1 MKRVLLFLVLVC
13 LSVPVLAANH
23 VVLLKK
29 NASLPAFAAAVA
41 AQGGSVKWSHADG
54 IAAVSGLT
62 EAAASVLAG
71 DSRVASIV
79 ADEAAFLD
87 VPVAPQTAG
96 VLLSDGVLLGDGSA
110 TDPAAASFFPRQ
122 WHMRVVGADTAWA
135 AGRLGSPDVTVAILD
150 TGIDYT
156 HPDLAGR
163 VDLSRSTSFVES
175 DDALVASLYPGRHPV
190 TDLHWHGTH
199 VASNVSSNALYAAGV
214 TSRTTLIGVKVLDR
228 NGGGDFSDVLAG
240 VYYAV
245 DQGADVLN
253 LSIQAWTTKDHSG
266 RFISF
271 FNRAFNYAQQKGALV
286 VGIAGNFA
294 LDLDHDGNGW
304 ESICSPSNVLC
315 VSGTGPLSAAD
326 PLLGPWFDVDAL
338 AFYSNYGRSAIDVA
352 APGGTLAGR
361 IWGSCATTSQIVLF
375 CQNSFEAV
383 GVGGTSQAAP
393 HVAGLAALL
402 VEDIGKGQ
410 PSLIKNRILQNADDL
425 GQPGT
430 DPAYGKGRIN
440 IPRTLGLQ

>member
-1 MKRVLLFLVLVC
+1 MKRVFIFLVMVC
-13 LSVPVLAANH
+13 LAVPAFAAKH
-23 VVLLKK
+23 VVLLK
-29 NASLPAFAAAVA
+29 NQLPADLAQTVASL
-41 AQGGSVKWSHADG
+41 GGTVTWSHADG
-54 IAAVSGLT
+54 IAAVSGLSD
-62 EAAASVLAG
+62 AAAQTLLS
-71 DSRVASIV
+71 DNRVAAVV
-79 ADEAAFLD
+79 ADEQSFLEN
-87 VPVAPQTAG
+87 PVAPQAG
-96 VLLSDGVLLGDGSA
+96 AILMADGILMSGSSA
-110 TDPAAASFFPRQ
+110 ANPALASFYPRQ

-135 AGRLGSPDVTVAILD
+135 AGRLGSPNVTVAILD

-175 DDALVASLYPGRHPV
+175 DDADVAALYPGRHPV

-214 TSRTTLIGVKVLDR
+214 TSRTTLMGVKVLGR
-228 NGGGDFSDVLAG
+228 NGGGDFSDLLAG

-245 DQGADVLN
+245 DHGADVLN
-253 LSIQAWTTKDHSG
+253 ISIQAWGTKEGSG

-271 FNRAFNYAQQKGALV
+271 FNRAFNYAQRNGALV

-304 ESICSPSNVLC
+304 ESVCSPSNVLC
-315 VSGTGPLSAAD
+315 VSATGPTSAAD

-338 AFYSNYGRSAIDVA
+338 AFYSSYGRSAVDVA

-375 CQNSFEAV
+375 CQNAFEAV

-402 VEDIGKGQ
+402 VEDLGKNQ
-410 PSLIKNRILQNADDL
+410 PSQIKNRILQSADDL

-440 IPRTLGLQ
+440 IPRALGLQ

>member
-1 MKRVLLFLVLVC
+1 MKRMFLSLALLC
-13 LSVPVLAANH
+13 LALPAAAANH
-23 VVLLKK
+23 VVLLK
-29 NASLPAFAAAVA
+29 NELPADFAATVA
-41 AQGGSVKWSHADG
+41 ALGGTLQWSHADG

-62 EAAASVLAG
+62 DAAAAALAA
-71 DSRVASIV
+71 DSRVASVVNDESV
-79 ADEAAFLD
+79 ALETAIAPEAG
-87 VPVAPQTAG
+87 G
-96 VLLSDGVLLGDGSA
+96 VLLSDGVTLSDGSA
-110 TDPAAASFFPRQ
+110 TNPAAASFYPRQ
-122 WHMRVVGADTAWA
+122 WHMRVVGADQAWA
-135 AGRLGSPDVTVAILD
+135 AGRLGSSNVTVAVLD

-156 HPDLAGR
+156 HPDLVGR

-175 DDALVASLYPGRHPV
+175 DDAVVAALYPGRHPI

-214 TSRTTLIGVKVLDR
+214 TSRTTLIGVKVLGA
-228 NGGGDFSDVLAG
+228 NGGGSFSDVLAG

-253 LSIQAWTTKDHSG
+253 LSIQAWITKAHNG

-271 FNRAFNYAQQKGALV
+271 FNRAFNYAQRNGALV

-304 ESICSPSNVLC
+304 EVLCTPSNVLC
-315 VSGTGPLSAAD
+315 VSGTGPTSAAD
-326 PLLGPWFDVDAL
+326 PLLGPWFNVDAL

-402 VEDIGKGQ
+402 VEDLGKNQ
-410 PSLIKNRILQNADDL
+410 PSLIKNRILQSADDI

-430 DPAYGKGRIN
+430 DAASGKGRIN
-440 IPRTLGLQ
+440 IPRALGLQ

>member
-1 MKRVLLFLVLVC
+1 MKRVLLSLVLVC
-13 LSVPVLAANH
+13 LAIPVAAANH
-23 VVLLKK
+23 VVLLK
-29 NASLPAFAAAVA
+29 NALPSDFAATVTAH
-41 AQGGSVKWSHADG
+41 GGTVTWSHADG

-62 EAAASVLAG
+62 DAAAAALAN
-71 DSRVASIV
+71 DNRVAAIV
-79 ADEAAFLD
+79 VDEATILD
-87 VPVAPQTAG
+87 TPVAPQTGG

-110 TDPAAASFFPRQ
+110 ANPASASFYPRQ

-135 AGRLGSPDVTVAILD
+135 AGRLGSPAVTVAILD

-214 TSRTTLIGVKVLDR
+214 TSRATLIGVKVLGR
-228 NGGGDFSDVLAG
+228 TGGGDFSDLIAG

-253 LSIQAWTTKDHSG
+253 ISIQAWTTKDHSG

-271 FNRAFNYAQQKGALV
+271 FNRAFNYAQRKGALV

-304 ESICSPSNVLC
+304 EVVCTPSNVLC
-315 VSGTGPLSAAD
+315 VSGTGPTSAAD
-326 PLLGPWFDVDAL
+326 PLLGPWFNVDAL
-338 AFYSNYGRSAIDVA
+338 AFYSSYGRSAVDVA

-361 IWGSCATTSQIVLF
+361 VWGSCATTSQIVLF
-375 CQNSFEAV
+375 CQTSFEAV

-410 PSLIKNRILQNADDL
+410 PSLVKNRILQNADDI

-430 DPAYGKGRIN
+430 DAAFGKGRIN
-440 IPRTLGLQ
+440 IPRALGLP

>member
-1 MKRVLLFLVLVC
+1 MKRVLLSLVLVC
-13 LSVPVLAANH
+13 LAVPAFAAKH
-23 VVLLKK
+23 VVLLK
-29 NASLPAFAAAVA
+29 NQLPSDFAQTVA
-41 AQGGSVKWSHADG
+41 ALGGTVTWSHADG
-54 IAAVSGLT
+54 LAVVSGLT
-62 EAAASVLAG
+62 DAAAATLA
-71 DSRVASIV
+71 DDNRVASVI
-79 ADEAAFLD
+79 ADDTAFLAT
-87 VPVAPQTAG
+87 PVAPEAG
-96 VLLSDGVLLGDGSA
+96 GILMADGILMSDGSA
-110 TDPAAASFFPRQ
+110 ANPALASFYPRQ
-122 WHMRVVGADTAWA
+122 WHMRVVGADQAWA
-135 AGRLGSPDVTVAILD
+135 AGRLGSSAVTVAILD

-175 DDALVASLYPGRHPV
+175 DDADVAALYPGRHPV

-253 LSIQAWTTKDHSG
+253 ISIQAWTTKAHSG

-271 FNRAFNYAQQKGALV
+271 FNRAFNYAQRHGALV
-286 VGIAGNFA
+286 IGIAGNFA

-315 VSGTGPLSAAD
+315 VSATGPTSATD
-326 PLLGPWFDVDAL
+326 PVLGPWFNVDAL

-361 IWGSCATTSQIVLF
+361 VWGSCATTSQIVLF

-402 VEDIGKGQ
+402 VEDIGKNH
-410 PSLIKNRILQNADDL
+410 PSLVKNRILQSADDV

-430 DPAYGKGRIN
+430 DAEFGKGRIN
-440 IPRTLGLQ
+440 IPRALGLQ